1 MAKKKNAEEEIYR
14 HVQLVQDSDFGQNVT
29 ITGFAV
35 NTSLRADD
43 MKHIRHSFRSDFL
56 SVLLVI
62 DGRLDI
68 KINMENYVLQKNS
81 MLVAGPNAIKQLI
94 DVSADS
100 KMSAISFT
108 PDFISEMGL
117 PENTSEIM
125 GYFSARF
132 HPHWQ
137 LTEEDAKKTLDIFD
151 ALDKRCMEIKK
162 HPYGRE
168 LLKHTFLIMT
178 FELAALGKSYAAI
191 NQNYY
196 SRKDALV
203 IGFVNLVQLH
213 FRHQRNVKQYAGQLF
228 VTPKYLTETV
238 KEITGKNAGEII
250 DDFVMLEAKLLLD
263 DHKRSIAQVAEVLN
277 FSDQSFFGKFF
288 KRHSGLSPKEY
299 RQLR

>member
-14 HVQLVQDSDFGQNVT
+14 HEEFMHDHKFGQNAT
-29 ITGFAV
+29 ISGFAV

-56 SVLLVI
+56 SILLVT
-62 DGRLDI
+62 DGKLDI
-68 KINMENYVLQKNS
+68 KINMENYILQNNS

-100 KMSAISFT
+100 KMSAVSFT

-125 GYFSARF
+125 SYFSARF

-137 LTEEDAKKTLDIFD
+137 LTKEDAEKVIDIFS
-151 ALDKRCMEIKK
+151 ALEKRSTEIEK

-168 LLKHTFLIMT
+168 LLKHTFQIMIY
-178 FELAALGKSYAAI
+178 EVAALGKSYAEI
-191 NQNYY
+191 NQNFY

-203 IGFVNLVQLH
+203 VGFVNLVQLH